1 MVNLL
6 QMVFQLFKGSL
17 TFKNQS
23 IIILEGQFRLFTGV
37 QTGLQW
43 LVIITK
49 KNQLVNT
56 WEKGQWLCPA
66 IIQTYNCSVCFK
78 KNEKMTNICK

>member
-49 KNQLVNT
+49 KSTGKYLGKRSVALPSNNTDLQLFS
-56 WEKGQWLCPA
+56 LL
-66 IIQTYNCSVCFK
+66 
-78 KNEKMTNICK
+78 

>member
-49 KNQLVNT
+49 KINWQIP
-56 WEKGQWLCPA
+56 G
-66 IIQTYNCSVCFK
+66 K
-78 KNEKMTNICK
+78 KKVSGFAQQKYRLTIVQFALKK